1 VSYELIIRPEAEA
14 DMAGAFAWYEERRE
28 GLGREFLNEERAV
41 FLQIEDNPL
50 RRSEIYKQ
58 ARRALVRR
66 FPYKVIY
73 LFEAE
78 RVEVLAVVY
87 AGRDPQFWQRR
98 VR

>member
-1 VSYELIIRPEAEA
+1 MSYELTIRPEAEA
-14 DMAGAFAWYEERRE
+14 DMVAAFDWYEGRRE
-28 GLGREFLNEERAV
+28 GLGREFLAEVRTVLHQIEER
-41 FLQIEDNPL
+41 PL
-50 RRSEIYKQ
+50 RHAHVYRE

-73 LFEAE
+73 VFEAE
-78 RVEVLAVVY
+78 RVEVLGVVY